1 MLVSR
6 YCVIICEMP
15 AMPDGN
21 GRVMSFTVIKSRD
34 DLSSN
39 NFFCD
44 AISQSY
50 FASLSEL
57 LSFAAGHV
65 YLSLLGFCA
74 SLHLSDSQQELEQV
88 IFIAKNAPHNH
99 EIYFQFKP

>member
-6 YCVIICEMP
+6 CCVIICEMP

-44 AISQSY
+44 AISPSY

-57 LSFAAGHV
+57 LSFAAGHCLFV
-65 YLSLLGFCA
+65 SPWVLC
-74 SLHLSDSQQELEQV
+74 
-88 IFIAKNAPHNH
+88 FIALKRQPTRIGASHLH
-99 EIYFQFKP
+99 R